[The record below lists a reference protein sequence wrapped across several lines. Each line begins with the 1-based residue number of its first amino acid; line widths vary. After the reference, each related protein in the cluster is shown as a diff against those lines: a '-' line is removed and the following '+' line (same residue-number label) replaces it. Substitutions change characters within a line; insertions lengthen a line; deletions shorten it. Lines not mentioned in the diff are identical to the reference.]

1 MVQESTRE
9 RLLVLRFAY
18 AEQDR
23 VPPLRSN
30 SLKALA
36 KAMVH
41 EPMTLGDVHNH
52 YRRLV
57 RGTPSEAWQMAPAIF
72 REFLSTTVLF
82 LKAETERGKMRE
94 YDPNKRKESLKGKLL
109 DERALAIAEILM
121 DEDVNK
127 NKLTR
132 LAARVTAS
140 RDEYEA
146 LAHLARFYPL
156 SGVPEK
162 AVNELVSHLESVDFD
177 DFKDL
182 VSLGLIFYRA
192 EAKGWPAPEEGE
204 SESREEEA

>member
-1 MVQESTRE
+1 MS
-9 RLLVLRFAY
+9 VLKFAY
-18 AEQDR
+18 EEAAGASGNED
-23 VPPLRSN
+23 

-41 EPMTLGDVHNH
+41 EPLGLADVRTH

-57 RGTPSEAWQMAPAIF
+57 QGTLSEVWELDPDSF
-72 REFLSTTVLF
+72 REFLSATVLF
-82 LKAETERGKMRE
+82 LKAETERGKMRT
-94 YDPNKRKESLKGKLL
+94 YDPNKPEGPLTAKEL
-109 DERALAIAEILM
+109 DEAALSIAETLEG
-121 DEDVNK
+121 EDVNK

-156 SGVPEK
+156 SGVPEGVVDK
-162 AVNELVSHLESVDFD
+162 LVAHLETVEFD
-177 DFKDL
+177 DFTKL
-182 VSLGLIFYRA
+182 ISLALIFYRA
-192 EAKGWPAPEEGE
+192 EAKGWSTPEEGG